1 MGRDRLLRSGN
12 EQNPPTNDRFEV
24 GNPPYFCSVKLQ
36 IMNGNS
42 KTFLLV
48 LLGML
53 TAFGPFVTDIRQFI
67 VPPPKH
73 PCRLNA
79 TGVFVNV
86 PRE

>member
-24 GNPPYFCSVKLQ
+24 GNPTYFCSVKLQ

-67 VPPPKH
+67 ASLHRNTPAASMRQG
-73 PCRLNA
+73 CS
-79 TGVFVNV
+79 
-86 PRE
+86 